1 MTCDE
6 FEHFAREQ
14 RVMLFDIGRRF
25 FGNDDDA
32 DDVAQEALL
41 RLWMVRE
48 RVDMKTNVV
57 GLAKKMARNYCISR
71 WRQRNHLVTEELNE
85 EIVRSENVTPQ
96 TILEESENGIL
107 LQRAMSHLQPAYRRL
122 FLIKQEAAM
131 DVSQMSAIT
140 GMAPHTIETMLSRA
154 RKQLYEEL
162 IKRKGNEG
170 TTH

>member
-48 RVDMKTNVV
+48 HVDMKTNVV
-57 GLAKKMARNYCISR
+57 GLARKMARNYCISR
-71 WRQRNHLVTEELNE
+71 WRQRSHIVTEELNE
-85 EIVRSENVTPQ
+85 EMVRFENATPQ
-96 TILEESENGIL
+96 TILEESENRIRL
-107 LQRAMSHLQPAYRRL
+107 ERAMNHLQPAYRRL
-122 FLIKQEAAM
+122 FQIKQEAAM

-140 GMAPHTIETMLSRA
+140 GMAPHTIETMLSSA

-162 IKRKGNEG
+162 IKKENEG